1 MARTNLKLV
10 LDDLVWPSRQGRT
23 IEEEEEE
30 EEEEDALHPRK
41 PIKSSRS
48 RRLPQRF
55 VASDAAPF
63 LRNR

>member
-10 LDDLVWPSRQGRT
+10 LDDLVWPSRQERT
-23 IEEEEEE
+23 IEEEQ